1 MSVAAARIGNRVAL
15 AAALVEGRGILEVA
29 PTSLAALE
37 IAALA
42 EEVLQ
47 RTAQRSA
54 A

>member
-1 MSVAAARIGNRVAL
+1 VAL
-15 AAALVEGRGILEVA
+15 AAALAEGRGILETA
-29 PTSLAALE
+29 PTSPAALE
-37 IAALA
+37 IGALA